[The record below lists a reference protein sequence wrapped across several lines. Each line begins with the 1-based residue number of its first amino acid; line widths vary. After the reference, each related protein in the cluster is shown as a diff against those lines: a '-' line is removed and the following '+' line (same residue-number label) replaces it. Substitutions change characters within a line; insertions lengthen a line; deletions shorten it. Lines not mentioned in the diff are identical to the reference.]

1 MKVLLET
8 GFIIA
13 TAKIIYAVSV
23 FLDKESGKNKKIKK
37 SLIDILLS
45 FVIELCE
52 FILLKTL
59 NVEAQDV
66 ILKTVIICSVLQ
78 IILIYVLAFIKK
90 RKKSPRFNIMNL
102 FIVIFISVINV
113 AIGSICVKKENR
125 LFIVVVI
132 MDFLFDKYSEV
143 IDKMLYQKWEFSI
156 KDGIGN
162 YGIVTT
168 NKDSIFFHGEDSSF
182 FFIQHNYLY
191 NYASTK
197 IILP

>member
-1 MKVLLET
+1 MKLFVVILLALICLDVLLWFLIFYTKEP
-8 GFIIA
+8 
-13 TAKIIYAVSV
+13 VV
-23 FLDKESGKNKKIKK
+23 FDGL
-37 SLIDILLS
+37 
-45 FVIELCE
+45 
-52 FILLKTL
+52 T
-59 NVEAQDV
+59 
-66 ILKTVIICSVLQ
+66 
-78 IILIYVLAFIKK
+78 
-90 RKKSPRFNIMNL
+90 NL

-125 LFIVVVI
+125 LFFVVVI

>member
-1 MKVLLET
+1 MKLFVVILLALICLDVLLWFLIFYTKEP
-8 GFIIA
+8 
-13 TAKIIYAVSV
+13 VV
-23 FLDKESGKNKKIKK
+23 FDGL
-37 SLIDILLS
+37 
-45 FVIELCE
+45 
-52 FILLKTL
+52 T
-59 NVEAQDV
+59 
-66 ILKTVIICSVLQ
+66 
-78 IILIYVLAFIKK
+78 
-90 RKKSPRFNIMNL
+90 NL

-191 NYASTK
+191 NLSL
-197 IILP
+197 IHI